1 MLNKTCIKCGHDC
14 HCSDICQ
21 VGNGCGCMYCQH
33 PKIGETMINW
43 IKKQWQ
49 KFVDWVFKD
58 FYKD

>member
-1 MLNKTCIKCGHDC
+1 MSECKTCGHSC
-14 HCSDICQ
+14 HCGDICQ
-21 VGNGCGCMYCQH
+21 NGNGCGCGYCVH
-33 PKIGETMINW
+33 LNKGETMVNW